1 MFVINVKGFAYWR
14 FTFFRRHDWPYRSRN
29 RRVRRSERG
38 ARCNRG
44 WLGRNACWP
53 SIQRSSCRNIWEKGI
68 WNICQ
73 NRNRWLLDLWRTFE
87 VKKKTIDPEK
97 TDNITMTF
105 PVTLLDLY
113 KEENKIGVDKSINS
127 SRFASKIELKKNKLT
142 FCHDVMKDLFKR
154 SITSTMVCIHDI
166 LREKCVR
173 NIRAILIVGGYS
185 ESPVL
190 KAAVKREFHH
200 LTVINPP
207 QASSAILR
215 GAVMFGHNPLTVT
228 QRILKKT
235 YGFRLMR
242 PFKEGVHPEKRRR
255 IIEGRIRCAD
265 CFSKLVTKGEAVK
278 VGEIKQDKHPRHPG
292 RSDNDIINFHIYASD
307 LKKPVFV
314 DEGCTY
320 LGQLNVD
327 ISSLPKDMDRA
338 EKLVALQLTF
348 GDTEIKAS
356 ATVVKTG
363 ENFESSFNFLGWR
376 SHSINFVMLVQC
388 ICAYFFSF
396 SLNAACWNGYWHN
409 VTLTIF

>member
-1 MFVINVKGFAYWR
+1 MLSTLKDLLTEDSHFSGGTIDITVHEIDESGGLKEVHAATGSGWGGTLVDQAFKDILVEIFGRKVYETFVK
-14 FTFFRRHDWPYRSRN
+14 TETDDW
-29 RRVRRSERG
+29 
-38 ARCNRG
+38 
-44 WLGRNACWP
+44 
-53 SIQRSSCRNIWEKGI
+53 
-68 WNICQ
+68 
-73 NRNRWLLDLWRTFE
+73 LDLWRTFE

-113 KEENKIGVDKSINS
+113 KEENKTGVDKSINS

-142 FCHDVMKDLFKR
+142 FCHDVMKDLFER

-173 NIRAILIVGGYS
+173 NIRAILMVGGYS

-200 LTVINPP
+200 LTVINPS

-242 PFKEGVHPEKRRR
+242 PFKEGKHPEKRRR

-265 CFSKLVTKGEAVK
+265 CFSTLVTKGEAVK
-278 VGEIKQDKHPRHPG
+278 VGEIK
-292 RSDNDIINFHIYASD
+292 
-307 LKKPVFV
+307 
-314 DEGCTY
+314 
-320 LGQLNVD
+320 
-327 ISSLPKDMDRA
+327 
-338 EKLVALQLTF
+338 
-348 GDTEIKAS
+348 
-356 ATVVKTG
+356 
-363 ENFESSFNFLGWR
+363 
-376 SHSINFVMLVQC
+376 
-388 ICAYFFSF
+388 
-396 SLNAACWNGYWHN
+396 
-409 VTLTIF
+409 